1 MDIYQIAN
9 QMKTERK
16 TIFDI
21 PMRVTFYARVSTTRE
36 EQENSIEN
44 QIAFFTDMIQ
54 KNPNWTF
61 VSGYVDRIRGEAAE
75 NRVSFLCMIEDG

>member
-9 QMKTERK
+9 QMKAERK
-16 TIFDI
+16 TIFDV

-44 QIAFFTDMIQ
+44 QITFFTDMIQ
-54 KNPNWTF
+54 QNPNWTF
-61 VSGYVDRIRGEAAE
+61 VPG
-75 NRVSFLCMIEDG
+75 